1 MEVSGWPV
9 HVAPL
14 AISSSSLARPAA
26 DAFRGP
32 PGRPGT
38 QPGAAGNVANSAT
51 AAPGCAAVV
60 SLRSPVW
67 ALIPAGGQDP
77 PDSASNPGWHTAI
90 IQA

>member
-38 QPGAAGNVANSAT
+38 QPGAPRNVAKQREGGAGLCGGGVAALAALSAD
-51 AAPGCAAVV
+51 
-60 SLRSPVW
+60 SR
-67 ALIPAGGQDP
+67 GGQDP
-77 PDSASNPGWHTAI
+77 PDRASNPGWHTAI
-90 IQA
+90 IQV